1 MFTCEVTVVFLM
13 FSSAI
18 VAWISSFFAL
28 RSLHDKKYKK
38 YNYQNNGKTKQ
49 AASQEWRCVIK
60 EATDA

>member
-49 AASQEWRCVIK
+49 AASQE
-60 EATDA
+60 